1 MCENPDNKK
10 NPLRGKPEVRG
21 GESEEDFTGVEEALQ
36 ATLPYSDCPDDVNPD
51 A

>member
-1 MCENPDNKK
+1 MCENPDNKVK
-10 NPLRGKPEVRG
+10 PKPEIRG

-36 ATLPYSDCPDDVNPD
+36 STLPYSDIPDDELG

>member
-1 MCENPDNKK
+1 MCENPETEYE
-10 NPLRGKPEVRG
+10 PLTGKPEIRG

-36 ATLPYSDCPDDVNPD
+36 ATLPYSELDEKPD